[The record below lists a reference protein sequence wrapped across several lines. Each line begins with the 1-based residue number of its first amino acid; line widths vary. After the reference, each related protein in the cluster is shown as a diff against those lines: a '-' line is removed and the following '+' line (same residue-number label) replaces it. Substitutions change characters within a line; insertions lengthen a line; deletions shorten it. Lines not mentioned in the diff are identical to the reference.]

1 MMRRTTFLLTA
12 ALWFAANGAAAQG
25 KPKTVRDELPVAARV
40 NWDNAR
46 ELYDAQNWAA
56 AMGEFQRAYEVSHN
70 PRVLFNVGV
79 CEKNL
84 GHYLRASAAF
94 RKELA
99 EADNKVPAGE
109 LAAIHAALGTLEPLI
124 STLVVATNEP
134 GATLTIDKDPQ
145 PGVSPFAAPIAIDV
159 GVHTLRLAKPG
170 FADAVLENLTV
181 VSGEVAQAKLA
192 LTPLEP
198 KGHAHIEVTLAA
210 PAEQATAARRA
221 AVFIDGRDV
230 GNAPFDGDIDVG
242 SHVVEARAEDYVTV
256 RQPMSVKYKES
267 ASLTLT
273 LSARRHQGF
282 LRVAVVPEGAVIE
295 VDGKRVGVSRWE
307 GPLASKNGHEILVK
321 KDGYYTQTQEVV
333 LDDDQE
339 RTLPISLNPEKTWIW
354 WTLGAV
360 AVVGASVALGYFV
373 FHNSTDPVPGTLAA
387 GSAGYGATGFHF

>member
-1 MMRRTTFLLTA
+1 MMRRTAFLLSA
-12 ALWFAANGAAAQG
+12 ALWLGSNDATAQG
-25 KPKTVRDELPVAARV
+25 KPKTVREELPVAARV

-99 EADNKVPAGE
+99 EADKNVPAAE
-109 LAAIHAALGTLEPLI
+109 LAAIHSALGTLEPLI

-134 GATLTIDKDPQ
+134 GATLTIDKDTQ
-145 PGVSPFAAPIAIDV
+145 PGVSPFAQPIAIDV

-181 VSGEVAQAKLA
+181 VSGEVAQAKLT

-198 KGHAHIEVTLAA
+198 KGHVHIEVTLAA
-210 PAEQATAARRA
+210 PAAPRA
-221 AVFIDGRDV
+221 AVFIDGKDV
-230 GNAPFDGDIDVG
+230 GNAPFDGDVDVG

-256 RQPMSVKYKES
+256 RQPLSVKYKES

-273 LSARRHQGF
+273 LSARRHEGF
-282 LRVAVVPEGAVIE
+282 LRVAAVPEGAVIE
-295 VDGKRVGVSRWE
+295 IDGKRVGVTRWE

-321 KDGYYTQTQEVV
+321 KDGYYTQTLEVV

-354 WTLGAV
+354 WTLGTV
-360 AVVGASVALGYFV
+360 AVVGAGIALGYFV